1 MKNLKKRR
9 ATDIAGRSALIAGSL
24 LVGLVLL
31 ELGIRI
37 AHGPQGL
44 VQWPNL
50 VLEARLRRGDDG
62 RMMYDPQLGF
72 VPRPGLSNEGIHYDS
87 HGFRISPSLPGAAP
101 LAEPP
106 ILVVGDSFAHGE
118 EVNDGESWAAQLQGL
133 TGRRVVN
140 AAVSAYGLD
149 QMVLRAERVAPEVR
163 PAALVLSFIADDI
176 RRAEMKRTWGAEKP
190 YFELVNGALV
200 LRNVPVPPRRTP
212 AETMTISQ
220 RLFGRSLLVDFVL
233 RRLGLQYEW
242 ALDHERVMSS
252 RAGEQLL
259 CPLMRRLAD
268 LRLPTLVVAEYDSY
282 VWQDPAYAP
291 VVRALSQKVLA
302 CATTAGLAALD
313 MFEPMQAAVQQ
324 RGVAALYRVAHPGP
338 DGTRIAAQ
346 SIAAELKKLPTMAP

>member
-1 MKNLKKRR
+1 
-9 ATDIAGRSALIAGSL
+9 
-24 LVGLVLL
+24 
-31 ELGIRI
+31 
-37 AHGPQGL
+37 
-44 VQWPNL
+44 
-50 VLEARLRRGDDG
+50 
-62 RMMYDPQLGF
+62 
-72 VPRPGLSNEGIHYDS
+72 
-87 HGFRISPSLPGAAP
+87 
-101 LAEPP
+101 
-106 ILVVGDSFAHGE
+106 
-118 EVNDGESWAAQLQGL
+118 LQGL